1 MKSISVKSVGNAAE
15 FAMVCSPDKMEFWNW
30 SDSAFLLRKV
40 VHPICHLV
48 SVIIL
53 LIVAITYFVLPPL
66 RFVLY
71 YPPITKT
78 NTQFMFGLFNPIL
91 AQHIILLLSDSCAVF
106 G

>member
-1 MKSISVKSVGNAAE
+1 MLVLTLQSISVRSVGYAAE

-30 SDSAFLLRKV
+30 SDSNFLFRKV

-66 RFVLY
+66 RYIFILYNPRRIYELHMYLIVLF
-71 YPPITKT
+71 IHVTEIW
-78 NTQFMFGLFNPIL
+78 LVIL
-91 AQHIILLLSDSCAVF
+91 
-106 G
+106 